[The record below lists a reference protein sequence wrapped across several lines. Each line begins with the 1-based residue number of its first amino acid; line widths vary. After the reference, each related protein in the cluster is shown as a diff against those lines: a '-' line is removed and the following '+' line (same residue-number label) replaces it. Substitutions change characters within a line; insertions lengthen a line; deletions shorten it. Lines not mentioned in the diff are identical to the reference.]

1 LRVKEQVLISNI
13 VVCIRFGIFFYS
25 CDDIVLKTLKFA
37 CNMKN
42 VMMMM
47 MMMTTILVV
56 MMRGTTGMLMAVM
69 LVVMIEP
76 VDKDNTLY
84 IILTCYSV
92 VM

>member
-1 LRVKEQVLISNI
+1 MRVKEQVLISNI

-42 VMMMM
+42 VVMM

-56 MMRGTTGMLMAVM
+56 MMTGTTEMLMAVM

-76 VDKDNTLY
+76 VDEDNTLY

-92 VM
+92 LM